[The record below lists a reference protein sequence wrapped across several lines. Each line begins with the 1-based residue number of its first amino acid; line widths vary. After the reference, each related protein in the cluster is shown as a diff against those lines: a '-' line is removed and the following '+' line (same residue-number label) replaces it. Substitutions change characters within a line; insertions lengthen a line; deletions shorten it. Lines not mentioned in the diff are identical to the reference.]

1 MGDTSEKILVK
12 LRKKW
17 ETFYKDKKKK
27 LIPSILVATYQN
39 ERYLVYDMSQSV
51 YKLIGKSKKGSIYF
65 IVASGCKKIINKKGS
80 EILTII
86 DKDKL
91 HFIKDGPFDGDK
103 VTAFVIKDL
112 IPIYWSTKTSS
123 KRISNESSEESFVEE
138 KKVKTPVVS
147 DSEDESSEEIIN
159 TPSSRKS
166 LSDSSP
172 VGKTPTKKTPTKK
185 TPASSE
191 SSPVGKTPTRKTPS
205 SSGSSPVRKTPAR
218 KTSISSP
225 SEEIFFKKPVGNIL
239 PEKKSPSSISEKT
252 PKKKSLPPTST
263 KYKKKSSSISSTE
276 ARKPP
281 IKKIASP
288 KNISNTSKNVKSSI
302 KKKSKE
308 IQEGH
313 KTSTKTNEK
322 TPKRAGSSVKKVVK
336 VIKSTSSSE

>member
-172 VGKTPTKKTPTKK
+172 VGKTPTKKTP
-185 TPASSE
+185 
-191 SSPVGKTPTRKTPS
+191 S

-225 SEEIFFKKPVGNIL
+225 SEEIFFKKSVGNIL

-252 PKKKSLPPTST
+252 PKKKSLPSTST

-281 IKKIASP
+281 IKKIVSP

>member
-1 MGDTSEKILVK
+1 MGK
-12 LRKKW
+12 
-17 ETFYKDKKKK
+17 FYKDKKKK

-185 TPASSE
+185 TPTSSE
-191 SSPVGKTPTRKTPS
+191 SSPVG
-205 SSGSSPVRKTPAR
+205 KTPAR

-288 KNISNTSKNVKSSI
+288 KNISNKSKNVKSSI